1 MRGAG
6 VWAAAR
12 RTDRAPLVVA
22 GLVVT
27 YAAVFSWLSIE
38 RHRAFATGRFD
49 LGNMV
54 QAVWSTGQG
63 RLLDSTEVSGEQFSR
78 LGAHVD
84 LILVLFTPLY
94 AVWSSPESLLVAQAT
109 IVALGAFPAF
119 WLGRRW
125 LGDDRLA
132 VAAAAAYLLYP
143 PLQFATL
150 FDFHPV
156 TLAAPLLMLCIWAAE
171 ARRYVVLGVAGAA
184 AALTQEQVGLALVML
199 ALWMA
204 VRHPDRRRAAAVMA
218 SAAAVWVLVAV
229 AVILPR
235 FSLTG
240 GTPQIERYEG
250 LGDGEG
256 GVLLALVTRPWAVAE
271 ILATPGRA
279 LYLALLIL
287 PLLALSL
294 LAPLLLAGALPQ
306 LAINLLA
313 ASGPPQTITF
323 HYAAVIAPFVI
334 ASAILGLARL
344 RAWRGSDRLRTLVG
358 HPGRVA
364 AGVVGAGL
372 AAGFL
377 LGPLPI
383 WGTVPLGHDGSPHHR
398 FVADD
403 HSRAMARAVAI
414 IPPGAPVSA
423 SNGPGAHLSGRERI
437 HLFPVIDDAEW
448 ILVDAR
454 RPDPAVE
461 VRRTLRP
468 VEHAL
473 GVDAVEH
480 DPQWD
485 TVMDEAGVKLF
496 RRVEA
501 SASAPG
507 GPG

>member
-6 VWAAAR
+6 AWGAAR
-12 RTDRAPLVVA
+12 RVDRATLVVA
-22 GLVVT
+22 ALTLT

-63 RLLDSTEVSGEQFSR
+63 RILDTTEVGGDQFSR

-94 AVWSSPESLLVAQAT
+94 AVWSSPESLLVAQAV
-109 IVALGAFPAF
+109 IVALGAFPTF

-204 VRHPDRRRAAAVMA
+204 VRHPERRRAAAVMA
-218 SAAAVWVLVAV
+218 GAAGAWVLAAV

-240 GTPQIERYEG
+240 GTPQIQRYEA

-256 GVLLALVTRPWAVAE
+256 GVLLTLFTRPWDVAE
-271 ILATPGRA
+271 VLATPGRA

-313 ASGPPQTITF
+313 SGGPPQTITF

-344 RAWRGSDRLRTLVG
+344 RAWRASGRLAGMLDDPR
-358 HPGRVA
+358 RVA
-364 AGVVGAGL
+364 LGVVGAGV

-383 WGTVPLGHDGSPHHR
+383 WGAIPLGHDGSPHHR

-403 HSRAMARAVAI
+403 HSRAMARAVAM
-414 IPPGAPVSA
+414 IPPGAPVAA
-423 SNGPGAHLSGRERI
+423 SNGPGAH
-437 HLFPVIDDAEW
+437 
-448 ILVDAR
+448 
-454 RPDPAVE
+454 
-461 VRRTLRP
+461 
-468 VEHAL
+468 
-473 GVDAVEH
+473 
-480 DPQWD
+480 
-485 TVMDEAGVKLF
+485 
-496 RRVEA
+496 
-501 SASAPG
+501 
-507 GPG
+507 